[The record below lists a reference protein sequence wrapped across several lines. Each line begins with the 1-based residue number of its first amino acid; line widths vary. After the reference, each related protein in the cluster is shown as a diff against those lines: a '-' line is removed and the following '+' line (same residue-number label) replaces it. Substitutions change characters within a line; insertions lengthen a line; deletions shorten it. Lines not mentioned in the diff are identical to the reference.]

1 VVSAHLDGHA
11 SELELAAAERHMGA
25 CHECRRFSNRV
36 AVMTATV
43 RGSHPAETLYR
54 PVLVPARPPARSR
67 RRRRVLAQ
75 GIGVAAIV
83 VLALLV
89 GDVRLD
95 QQPATHPR
103 LGAQA
108 SLVSFDLRPLQR
120 LHQRRNNA
128 SSLYLPAVAR
138 SPVGLPQSPSGS

>member
-25 CHECRRFSNRV
+25 CHECRGFSNRI

-43 RGSHPAETLYR
+43 RSSHPVETIHR
-54 PVLVPARPPARSR
+54 PVLVPARPPARRR
-67 RRRRVLAQ
+67 RRRRVMAQ
-75 GIGVAAIV
+75 GVAVAAIV
-83 VLALLV
+83 VAALLV

-95 QQPATHPR
+95 QKPITQSR
-103 LGAQA
+103 IGSQA

-128 SSLYLPAVAR
+128 SSLYLPAVSR
-138 SPVGLPQSPSGS
+138 SPVGIPQSSSGS